1 VPVPSHSFPSLTYR
15 ILHDPFRTTG
25 DVEISR
31 LQNVAIRKEIGEQL
45 AICMQPKPAGMPP
58 HLMMLMRRLRDE
70 PLTSARL
77 IRSIHGVRHRS
88 RHAVERCELARYPC
102 LKGAAMIDV
111 VALGRR

>member
-1 VPVPSHSFPSLTYR
+1 MPVPSHSFPSLTYR

-31 LQNVAIRKEIGEQL
+31 LHNVAIRKEIGEQL

-70 PLTSARL
+70 PLSHLPAQFARFMASVIARDMLSSA
-77 IRSIHGVRHRS
+77 
-88 RHAVERCELARYPC
+88 AN
-102 LKGAAMIDV
+102 
-111 VALGRR
+111 